1 MHCLPGQKGIWMICI
16 KEWKYISSLIT
27 YANHKF
33 LVDSFSS
40 SIALQFD
47 AYQIINVFCFFL
59 IAGYQNALNRGNFV
73 RHLLATFSDL

>member
-1 MHCLPGQKGIWMICI
+1 MQTSFW
-16 KEWKYISSLIT
+16 LIIFLKNT
-27 YANHKF
+27 YVSNENADALN
-33 LVDSFSS
+33 VNSESFS

-59 IAGYQNALNRGNFV
+59 IAGYQNALNRGDFV